1 MRATIEAMQMRTLLA
16 LVLMIL
22 AAPIGCASAD
32 AVKAND
38 IYVIDGDTIEAL
50 GKRIRLVGFDAPEL
64 GAHARCGL
72 ERMLAARATS
82 RLRQMIKLSDD
93 IDLQIVE
100 CSCRPGTEGTMA
112 CNYGRACGYLAVD
125 GQDVGDVLI
134 AENLAHP
141 LVCGKYSCPRRPG
154 CRPRADCGKLGS
166 STGVREALLSAAA
179 ILVPAGASAG
189 RFMTVYGREL
199 RF

>member
-1 MRATIEAMQMRTLLA
+1 MRTLLA

-112 CNYGRACGYLAVD
+112 CNYGRACGYLTVD
-125 GQDVGDVLI
+125 GQDVGHVLI
-134 AENLAHP
+134 VESLAHP
-141 LVCGKYSCPRRPG
+141 LVCGKRSCPRRLSW
-154 CRPRADCGKLGS
+154 CPRAPPQDGS
-166 STGVREALLSAAA
+166 
-179 ILVPAGASAG
+179 
-189 RFMTVYGREL
+189 
-199 RF
+199 

>member
-1 MRATIEAMQMRTLLA
+1 MKIVGLMLL
-16 LVLMIL
+16 LF
-22 AAPIGCASAD
+22 ASVAHAD
-32 AVKAND
+32 AVKPAD
-38 IYVIDGDTIEAL
+38 ISVVDGDTINAL

-64 GAHARCGL
+64 GGHAHCGL

-112 CNYGRACGYLAVD
+112 CNYRRACGYLTVD

-141 LVCGKYSCPRRPG
+141 YVCGKYSCPRRQSWCP
-154 CRPRADCGKLGS
+154 
-166 STGVREALLSAAA
+166 
-179 ILVPAGASAG
+179 LVPDAAGD
-189 RFMTVYGREL
+189 REIK
-199 RF
+199 